1 MRPAGQSIRAWCV
14 AALAVAC
21 LQPAAAQSLRDPT
34 IPPFGSGQ
42 AQGQGAGAA
51 PTRGVHAPL
60 SVILVD
66 GKFHLVLGT
75 RLYAEGQKIGE
86 ARIERITE
94 TEVWLREGSELRKVS
109 NFVGVKRHKVV
120 EQAETPVA
128 GCGASAARQVPAD
141 GSPENPVPVADCD
154 RGQP

>member
-1 MRPAGQSIRAWCV
+1 MRPARQSIRALCV
-14 AALAVAC
+14 AVLAVVC
-21 LQPAAAQSLRDPT
+21 LQPVAAQSLRDPT
-34 IPPFGSGQ
+34 LPPFGSGQ
-42 AQGQGAGAA
+42 AQGPGAGDAR
-51 PTRGVHAPL
+51 PRGVHAPV

-120 EQAETPVA
+120 EEAQTPVA
-128 GCGASAARQVPAD
+128 GCGASAARPVQAGGSSGNPA
-141 GSPENPVPVADCD
+141 PVADCD